1 MFSVFWMSTP
11 RPCFAVYMAA
21 QAFMSK
27 SMTSVLRYT
36 HWRCHWSVSMP
47 STCLAPFYQSN
58 HHSPLCAVSSTPLY
72 NVTQALRTRSVVF
85 FPLFFSFFVTSQV
98 FFHIFLL
105 HSFCFCPTVM
115 RGSCYYSQYFQREF
129 FFFFVFTPL
138 YLFLIT
144 SRMTA
149 LRSLWKRPFCVG
161 SWFAAQN
168 NTFNLA
174 KHLPLTPAIRNS
186 NPLVPV

>member
-115 RGSCYYSQYFQREF
+115 RGSCYYSQYFQRAF
-129 FFFFVFTPL
+129 FLFSLHFTFFSLQVEWLPYAHSESAHFVLDLDLLHKTIPS
-138 YLFLIT
+138 I
-144 SRMTA
+144 
-149 LRSLWKRPFCVG
+149 
-161 SWFAAQN
+161 
-168 NTFNLA
+168 
-174 KHLPLTPAIRNS
+174 
-186 NPLVPV
+186 